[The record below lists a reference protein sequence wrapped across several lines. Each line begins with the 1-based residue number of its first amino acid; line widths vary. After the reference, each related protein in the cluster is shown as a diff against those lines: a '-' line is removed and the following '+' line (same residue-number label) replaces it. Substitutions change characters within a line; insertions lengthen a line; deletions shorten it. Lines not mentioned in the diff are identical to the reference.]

1 MSRKL
6 LAVLAI
12 VVVVVIALFASG
24 FWSVKQTREGEL
36 PTVDIKA
43 EGGQLP
49 AFDPESKEVVVGT
62 TETNVAVPTVETK
75 NATIDVPVVGVKDNG
90 EE

>member
-12 VVVVVIALFASG
+12 VVVVVIVLFASG

-36 PTVDIKA
+36 PTVDVKA

-49 AFDPESKEVVVGT
+49 AFEPESKKVVVGT
-62 TETNVAVPTVETK
+62 TEANVAVPTVETK
-75 NATIDVPVVGVKDNG
+75 NTTIDVPVVGVKDGN
-90 EE
+90 EQ